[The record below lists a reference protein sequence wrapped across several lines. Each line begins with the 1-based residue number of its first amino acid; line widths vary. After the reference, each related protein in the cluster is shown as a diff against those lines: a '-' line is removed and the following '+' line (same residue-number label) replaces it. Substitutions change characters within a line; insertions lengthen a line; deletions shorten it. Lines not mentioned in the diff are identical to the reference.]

1 MQKVKLNELQICKEY
16 KKGDSTLTL
25 GEKYK
30 ISYQTVNR
38 IILRNNYELRTHTEK
53 TLNAIKQGRSSNSKL
68 QRKIVKERWQKEKNP
83 RWSGGKYITR
93 IGYVRTYDNKGK
105 YRQEHRIVAEKT
117 IGRELKRTETIHHIN
132 ENKSD
137 NRPQNLYYFSNDSSH
152 KRHHGLKNKP
162 KLKSN
167 LKNVMTDVMKL

>member
-16 KKGDSTLTL
+16 KEGDSTLIL
-25 GEKYK
+25 GKKYK

-38 IILRNNYELRTHTEK
+38 IILRNNCKLRNHKEK
-53 TLNAIKQGRSSNSKL
+53 TLNAIKQGRSSNSEL

-83 RWSGGKYITR
+83 RWSGGKYTTKV
-93 IGYVRTYDNKGK
+93 GYVRTYDDEGI
-105 YRQEHRIVAEKT
+105 YRQEHRIVSEKI
-117 IGRELKRTETIHHIN
+117 IGRKLKRTETIHHIN

-137 NRPQNLYYFSNDSSH
+137 NRPKNLYYFSNDNLH

-167 LKNVMTDVMKL
+167 LEKVIKL